1 MRRVIGCLTL
11 ARVVVESNAMG
22 SEMALRL
29 SNALG
34 RSLESWLGLQDN
46 YDLWPAKKTANLSK
60 VRKIRFAANA

>member
-1 MRRVIGCLTL
+1 MRRVIGCPTL

-46 YDLWPAKKTANLSK
+46 YDLKLIGSDPMADLKASLQ
-60 VRKIRFAANA
+60 AA